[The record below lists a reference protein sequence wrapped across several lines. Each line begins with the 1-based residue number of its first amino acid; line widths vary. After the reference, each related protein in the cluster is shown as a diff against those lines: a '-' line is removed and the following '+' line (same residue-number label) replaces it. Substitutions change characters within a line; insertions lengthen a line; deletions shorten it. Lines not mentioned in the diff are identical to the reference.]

1 MKKAGKTMI
10 KKYWIVIVLVLSLF
24 PWSAFA
30 EDPKLSAV
38 LEGIRKRYGL
48 VPGLTLTYEREVITK
63 SMAMLGDQVKAEVAT
78 GLIHYK
84 SPHSLK
90 FQQETPTKEILVTD
104 GNVLWWYVQAKNQ
117 AHRYSSHQMS
127 REVKLLGDIFQGL
140 RGVEQS
146 FVILQK
152 GEDDKGAMILEVT
165 PSPSWGEIDHIDLT
179 ITPGTFHIQ
188 KVEIY
193 NLLGGLTRFK
203 LGDSVKEERFK
214 DDFFKFSPPAG
225 TRVIE
230 E

>member
-1 MKKAGKTMI
+1 MKKKYLMAG
-10 KKYWIVIVLVLSLF
+10 VLLLCLL
-24 PWSAFA
+24 PWNALA
-30 EDPKLSAV
+30 EDPALSTT

-48 VPGLTLTYEREVITK
+48 VAGLTLTYEREVVTK
-63 SMAMLGDQVKAEVAT
+63 SMAMLGGQVKAEVAT
-78 GLIHYK
+78 GLIRYK
-84 SPHSLK
+84 SPHFLK

-104 GNVLWWYVQAKNQ
+104 GNVLWWYIQAKNQ
-117 AHRYSSHQMS
+117 AHRYSSHQLS
-127 REVKLLGDIFQGL
+127 QELKLLGDIFQGL

-165 PSPSWGEIDHIDLT
+165 PSPSWGDIDHIDLT
-179 ITPGTFHIQ
+179 ITPGSFHIQ

-193 NLLGGLTRFK
+193 NLLGGLTRFR
-203 LGDSVKEERFK
+203 LGDSIKEERFK
-214 DDFFKFSPPAG
+214 DDFFKFTPPEG

>member
-1 MKKAGKTMI
+1 MNRRHL
-10 KKYWIVIVLVLSLF
+10 IVCFLLLCFF
-24 PWSAFA
+24 PWNALA
-30 EDPKLSAV
+30 ADPKLSSI

-48 VPGLTLTYEREVITK
+48 VAGLTLTYEREVITK

-84 SPHSLK
+84 APHFLK

-104 GNVLWWYVQAKNQ
+104 GNVLWWYIQAKNQ
-117 AHRYSSHQMS
+117 AHRYSSHQLS
-127 REVKLLGDIFQGL
+127 QEVKLLGDIFQGL

-146 FVILQK
+146 FVVLQK
-152 GEDDKGAMILEVT
+152 GEDDKGALILEVT
-165 PSPSWGEIDHIDLT
+165 PSPSWGEIDNIDLT
-179 ITPGTFHIQ
+179 LTPGSFHIQ

-203 LGDSVKEERFK
+203 LGDSIKEERFK
-214 DDFFKFSPPAG
+214 DDFFKFIPPAG

>member
-1 MKKAGKTMI
+1 MKKKYLMAG
-10 KKYWIVIVLVLSLF
+10 VLLLCLL
-24 PWSAFA
+24 PWNALA
-30 EDPKLSAV
+30 EDPALSTT

-48 VPGLTLTYEREVITK
+48 VAGLTLTYEREVVTK
-63 SMAMLGDQVKAEVAT
+63 SMAMLGGQVKAEVAT
-78 GLIHYK
+78 GLIRYK
-84 SPHSLK
+84 SPHFLK

-104 GNVLWWYVQAKNQ
+104 GNVLWWYIQSKNQ
-117 AHRYSSHQMS
+117 AHRYSSHQLS
-127 REVKLLGDIFQGL
+127 QELKLLGDIFQGL

-165 PSPSWGEIDHIDLT
+165 PSPSWGDIDHIDLT
-179 ITPGTFHIQ
+179 ITPGSFHIQ

-193 NLLGGLTRFK
+193 NLLGGLTRFR
-203 LGDSVKEERFK
+203 LGDSIKEERFK
-214 DDFFKFSPPAG
+214 DDFFKFTPPEG

>member
-1 MKKAGKTMI
+1 MI

-152 GEDDKGAMILEVT
+152 GEDEKGAMILEVT

-214 DDFFKFSPPAG
+214 EDFFKFSPPAG

>member
-1 MKKAGKTMI
+1 MI
-10 KKYWIVIVLVLSLF
+10 KRYWIVIVLVLSLF

-146 FVILQK
+146 CVILQK
-152 GEDDKGAMILEVT
+152 GEDEKGAMILEVT

-214 DDFFKFSPPAG
+214 EDFFKFSPPAG

>member
-1 MKKAGKTMI
+1 MIRRYLMAGF
-10 KKYWIVIVLVLSLF
+10 LF
-24 PWSAFA
+24 LCLLPWGALA
-30 EDPKLSAV
+30 ADPKLSTI

-48 VPGLTLTYEREVITK
+48 VSGLTLSYEREVITK
-63 SMAMLGDQVKAEVAT
+63 SMAMLGDQVKAELAT

-104 GNVLWWYVQAKNQ
+104 GHVLWWYIQAKNQ
-117 AHRYSSHQMS
+117 AHRYSSHQLS

-152 GEDDKGAMILEVT
+152 GEDDKGALILEVT

-179 ITPGTFHIQ
+179 VTPGSFHIQ

-203 LGDSVKEERFK
+203 LGDSLKEERFK
-214 DDFFKFSPPAG
+214 DDFFTFTPSPG
-225 TRVIE
+225 TRIIE

>member
-1 MKKAGKTMI
+1 MV
-10 KKYWIVIVLVLSLF
+10 KKYWTVIVLLLSLF
-24 PWSAFA
+24 PWNVLAA
-30 EDPKLSAV
+30 DPALSTI

-84 SPHSLK
+84 SPHFLK

-104 GNVLWWYVQAKNQ
+104 GNVLWWYIQAKNQ
-117 AHRYSSHQMS
+117 AHRYSSHQLS
-127 REVKLLGDIFQGL
+127 QEVKLLGDIFQGL

-152 GEDDKGAMILEVT
+152 GEDDKGTLLLEVT
-165 PSPSWGEIDHIDLT
+165 PNPSWGDIDHIDLT
-179 ITPGTFHIQ
+179 VTPGSFHIQ

-203 LGDSVKEERFK
+203 LGDSIKEERFS
-214 DDFFKFSPPAG
+214 DDFFKFTPPAG
-225 TRVIE
+225 ARIIE

>member
-1 MKKAGKTMI
+1 MI
-10 KKYWIVIVLVLSLF
+10 KRYWIVIVLVLSLF
-24 PWSAFA
+24 PWNAFA
-30 EDPKLSAV
+30 EDPKLSAI

-63 SMAMLGDQVKAEVAT
+63 SMAMLGAQVKPEVAT
-78 GLIHYK
+78 GVIYYK

-104 GNVLWWYVQAKNQ
+104 GNVLWWYIQAKNQ
-117 AHRYSSHQMS
+117 AHRYSAHQLS
-127 REVKLLGDIFQGL
+127 QELKLLGDIFQGL

-152 GEDDKGAMILEVT
+152 GEDEKGALILEVT
-165 PSPSWGEIDHIDLT
+165 PNPSWGDIDHIDLT
-179 ITPGTFHIQ
+179 VTPGSYIIQ

-203 LGDSVKEERFK
+203 LGDSIKEERFK
-214 DDFFKFSPPAG
+214 DDFFKFTPPEG

>member
-1 MKKAGKTMI
+1 MI
-10 KKYWIVIVLVLSLF
+10 KRYWIVIVLVLSLF
-24 PWSAFA
+24 PWNAFA

-63 SMAMLGDQVKAEVAT
+63 SMAMLGSQVKPEVAT
-78 GLIHYK
+78 GVIYYK

-104 GNVLWWYVQAKNQ
+104 GNVLWWYIQAKNQ
-117 AHRYSSHQMS
+117 AHRYSSHQLS
-127 REVKLLGDIFQGL
+127 QELKLLGDIFQGL

-152 GEDDKGAMILEVT
+152 GEDEKGALILEVT
-165 PSPSWGEIDHIDLT
+165 PSPSWGDIDHIDLT

-203 LGDSVKEERFK
+203 LGDSIKEERFK
-214 DDFFKFSPPAG
+214 DDFFKFTPPEG
-225 TRVIE
+225 TRIIE

>member
-1 MKKAGKTMI
+1 MI
-10 KKYWIVIVLVLSLF
+10 KRYWIVIVLVLSLF
-24 PWSAFA
+24 PWNAFA
-30 EDPKLSAV
+30 EDPKLSTI

-48 VPGLTLTYEREVITK
+48 VPGLTLSYEREVITK

-104 GNVLWWYVQAKNQ
+104 GNVLWWYIQAKNQ
-117 AHRYSSHQMS
+117 AHRYSSHQLS
-127 REVKLLGDIFQGL
+127 QELKLLGDIFQGL

-152 GEDDKGAMILEVT
+152 GEDEKGALILEVT
-165 PSPSWGEIDHIDLT
+165 PSPSWGDIDHIDLT

-203 LGDSVKEERFK
+203 LGDSIKEERFK
-214 DDFFKFSPPAG
+214 DDFFKFTPPEG

>member
-1 MKKAGKTMI
+1 MMKRYLMAGFLLLCLLPLNA
-10 KKYWIVIVLVLSLF
+10 W
-24 PWSAFA
+24 AA
-30 EDPKLSAV
+30 EPKLATI

-48 VPGLTLTYEREVITK
+48 VPGLTLAYEREVITK

-84 SPHSLK
+84 APHALR

-104 GNVLWWYVQAKNQ
+104 GNVLWWYIQAKNQ
-117 AHRYSSHQMS
+117 AHRYSSHQLS
-127 REVKLLGDIFQGL
+127 QEVKLIGDIFQGL

-152 GEDDKGAMILEVT
+152 GEDDKGALMLEVT
-165 PSPSWGEIDHIDLT
+165 PSPSWGEVDHIDLT
-179 ITPGTFHIQ
+179 ITPGSFHIQ

-203 LGDSVKEERFK
+203 LGDSIKEERFK
-214 DDFFKFSPPAG
+214 DEFFKFSPPAG
-225 TRVIE
+225 ARIIE

>member
-1 MKKAGKTMI
+1 MI
-10 KKYWIVIVLVLSLF
+10 KRYLMAGFLLLCLF
-24 PWSAFA
+24 PWSALA
-30 EDPKLSAV
+30 EDPKLSAI

-48 VPGLTLTYEREVITK
+48 VSGLTLTYEREVITK
-63 SMAMLGDQVKAEVAT
+63 SMAMLGSQVKPEVAT
-78 GLIHYK
+78 GVIYYK

-104 GNVLWWYVQAKNQ
+104 GNVLWWYIQAKNQ
-117 AHRYSSHQMS
+117 AHRYSSHQLS
-127 REVKLLGDIFQGL
+127 QELKLLGDIFQGL

-152 GEDDKGAMILEVT
+152 GEDEKGSLILEVT

-214 DDFFKFSPPAG
+214 DDFFTFTPPPG

>member
-1 MKKAGKTMI
+1 MI
-10 KKYWIVIVLVLSLF
+10 KRYLMAGFLLLCLL
-24 PWSAFA
+24 PWNAPA
-30 EDPKLSAV
+30 ADPSLSAI

-63 SMAMLGDQVKAEVAT
+63 SMAMLGPQVKPEVAS

-90 FQQETPTKEILVTD
+90 FQQEAPAKEILVTD
-104 GNVLWWYVQAKNQ
+104 GNVLWWYIQAKNQ
-117 AHRYSSHQMS
+117 AHRYSSHQLS
-127 REVKLLGDIFQGL
+127 QEVKLLGDIFQGL

-152 GEDDKGAMILEVT
+152 GEDEKGALILEVT
-165 PSPSWGEIDHIDLT
+165 PSPAWGEIDHIDLT
-179 ITPGTFHIQ
+179 LTPGTFHIR

-203 LGDSVKEERFK
+203 LGDSIKEERFK
-214 DDFFKFSPPAG
+214 DDFFKFTPPSGA
-225 TRVIE
+225 RVIE

>member
-1 MKKAGKTMI
+1 MI
-10 KKYWIVIVLVLSLF
+10 KRYLMAGFLLLCLF
-24 PWSAFA
+24 PWSALA

-63 SMAMLGDQVKAEVAT
+63 SMAMLGSQVKPEVAT
-78 GLIHYK
+78 GVIYYK

-104 GNVLWWYVQAKNQ
+104 GNVLWWYIQAKNQ
-117 AHRYSSHQMS
+117 AHRYSSHQLS
-127 REVKLLGDIFQGL
+127 QELKLLGDIFQGL

-152 GEDDKGAMILEVT
+152 GEDEKGALILEVT
-165 PSPSWGEIDHIDLT
+165 PSPSWGDIDHIDLT

-193 NLLGGLTRFK
+193 NLLGGLTRFN
-203 LGDSVKEERFK
+203 LGDSIKEERFRE
-214 DDFFKFSPPAG
+214 DFFKFTPPEG
-225 TRVIE
+225 TRIIE

>member
-1 MKKAGKTMI
+1 MI
-10 KKYWIVIVLVLSLF
+10 KRYVMAGFLLLCLF
-24 PWSAFA
+24 PWNAFA
-30 EDPKLSAV
+30 EDPKLSAI
-38 LEGIRKRYGL
+38 LDGIRKRYGL

-63 SMAMLGDQVKAEVAT
+63 SMAMLGSQVKPEVAT
-78 GLIHYK
+78 GVIFYK

-90 FQQETPTKEILVTD
+90 FQQETPAKEILVTD
-104 GNVLWWYVQAKNQ
+104 GKVLWWYIQAKNQ
-117 AHRYSSHQMS
+117 AHRYSSHQLS
-127 REVKLLGDIFQGL
+127 QELKLLGDIFQGL

-152 GEDDKGAMILEVT
+152 GEDEKGALILEVT
-165 PSPSWGEIDHIDLT
+165 PSPSWGDIDHIDLT
-179 ITPGTFHIQ
+179 VTPGSFHIQ

-214 DDFFKFSPPAG
+214 DEFFTFTPPPG
-225 TRVIE
+225 TRIIE

>member
-1 MKKAGKTMI
+1 MI
-10 KKYWIVIVLVLSLF
+10 KRYLMAGFLLLCLL
-24 PWSAFA
+24 PLSAFA
-30 EDPKLSAV
+30 EDLKLSAI
-38 LEGIRKRYGL
+38 LEGIRKNYGL

-63 SMAMLGDQVKAEVAT
+63 SMAMLGSQVKPEVAA
-78 GLIHYK
+78 GVIYYK

-104 GNVLWWYVQAKNQ
+104 GNVLWWYIQAKNQ
-117 AHRYSSHQMS
+117 AHRFSSHQLS
-127 REVKLLGDIFQGL
+127 QELKLLGDIFQGL

-152 GEDDKGAMILEVT
+152 GEDEKGALILEVT
-165 PSPSWGEIDHIDLT
+165 PSPSWGDIDHIDLT

-193 NLLGGLTRFK
+193 NLLGGLTRFR

-214 DDFFKFSPPAG
+214 DDFFKFTPPPG

>member
-1 MKKAGKTMI
+1 MI
-10 KKYWIVIVLVLSLF
+10 KKYLVAGFLLLCLF
-24 PWSAFA
+24 PWSALA

-38 LEGIRKRYGL
+38 LDGIRKRYGL

-63 SMAMLGDQVKAEVAT
+63 SMAMLGNQVKPEVAT
-78 GLIHYK
+78 GVIYYK
-84 SPHSLK
+84 PPHSLK

-104 GNVLWWYVQAKNQ
+104 GNVLWWYIQAKNQ
-117 AHRYSSHQMS
+117 AHRYSSHQLS
-127 REVKLLGDIFQGL
+127 QEVKLLGDIFQGL

-152 GEDDKGAMILEVT
+152 GEDDKGALILEVT
-165 PSPSWGEIDHIDLT
+165 PNPSWGEIDHIDLT
-179 ITPGTFHIQ
+179 VTPGFYHIQ

-203 LGDSVKEERFK
+203 LGDSIKEERFS
-214 DDFFKFSPPAG
+214 DDFFKFTPPAG
-225 TRVIE
+225 ARIIE

>member
-1 MKKAGKTMI
+1 MI
-10 KKYWIVIVLVLSLF
+10 KRYLTAGFLLLCLL
-24 PWSAFA
+24 PWNALA
-30 EDPKLSAV
+30 ADPSLSAI

-63 SMAMLGDQVKAEVAT
+63 SMAMLGPQVKPEVAS

-90 FQQETPTKEILVTD
+90 FQQEAPAKEILVTD
-104 GNVLWWYVQAKNQ
+104 GNVLWWYIQAKNQ
-117 AHRYSSHQMS
+117 AHRYSSHQLS
-127 REVKLLGDIFQGL
+127 QEVKLLGDIFQGL

-152 GEDDKGAMILEVT
+152 GEDEKGALILEVT
-165 PSPSWGEIDHIDLT
+165 PNPAWGEIDHIDLT
-179 ITPGTFHIQ
+179 LTPGTFHIR

-214 DDFFKFSPPAG
+214 EDFFKFSPPPG

>member
-1 MKKAGKTMI
+1 MI
-10 KKYWIVIVLVLSLF
+10 KRYGIVIVLVLSLF
-24 PWSAFA
+24 PWSALA
-30 EDPKLSAV
+30 EDPKLSAI

-63 SMAMLGDQVKAEVAT
+63 SMAMLGSQVKPEVAT
-78 GLIHYK
+78 GVIYYK

-104 GNVLWWYVQAKNQ
+104 GNVLWWYIQAKNQ
-117 AHRYSSHQMS
+117 AHRYSSHQLS
-127 REVKLLGDIFQGL
+127 QELKLLGDIFQGL

-152 GEDDKGAMILEVT
+152 GEDEKGALILEVT
-165 PSPSWGEIDHIDLT
+165 PSPSWGDIDHIDLT

-203 LGDSVKEERFK
+203 LGDSIKEERFK
-214 DDFFKFSPPAG
+214 DDFFKFTPPEG
-225 TRVIE
+225 TRIIE

>member
-1 MKKAGKTMI
+1 MI
-10 KKYWIVIVLVLSLF
+10 KRYLMAGFLLLSLL
-24 PWSAFA
+24 PWSAVA
-30 EDPKLSAV
+30 EDPKLSTI

-84 SPHSLK
+84 SPHFLK
-90 FQQETPTKEILVTD
+90 FQQETPTKEVLVTD
-104 GNVLWWYVQAKNQ
+104 GNVVWWYIQAKNQ
-117 AHRYSSHQMS
+117 AHHYSSHQLS

-146 FVILQK
+146 FVVLQR
-152 GEDDKGAMILEVT
+152 GEDDKGALILEVT

-179 ITPGTFHIQ
+179 IMPGSFHIQ

-203 LGDSVKEERFK
+203 LGDSLKEERFK
-214 DDFFKFSPPAG
+214 DDFFQFTPPPG

>member
-1 MKKAGKTMI
+1 MI

-152 GEDDKGAMILEVT
+152 GEDEKGAMILEVT

>member
-1 MKKAGKTMI
+1 MI
-10 KKYWIVIVLVLSLF
+10 KRYWIVIVLVLSLF
-24 PWSAFA
+24 PWNAFA

-63 SMAMLGDQVKAEVAT
+63 SMAMLGSQVKPEVAT
-78 GLIHYK
+78 GVIYYK

-104 GNVLWWYVQAKNQ
+104 GNVLWWYIQAKNQ
-117 AHRYSSHQMS
+117 AHRYSSHQLS
-127 REVKLLGDIFQGL
+127 QELKLLGDIFQGL

-152 GEDDKGAMILEVT
+152 GEDEKGALILEVT
-165 PSPSWGEIDHIDLT
+165 PSPSWGDIDHIDLT

-203 LGDSVKEERFK
+203 LGDSIKEERFK
-214 DDFFKFSPPAG
+214 DDFFKFTPPEG

>member
-1 MKKAGKTMI
+1 MI
-10 KKYWIVIVLVLSLF
+10 KRYLMAGFLLLSLF
-24 PWSAFA
+24 PWSALA
-30 EDPKLSAV
+30 EDPKLSAI

-63 SMAMLGDQVKAEVAT
+63 SMAMLGSQVKPEVAT
-78 GLIHYK
+78 GVIYYK

-104 GNVLWWYVQAKNQ
+104 GNVLWWYIQAKNQ
-117 AHRYSSHQMS
+117 AHRYSSHQLS
-127 REVKLLGDIFQGL
+127 QELKLLGDIFQGL

-152 GEDDKGAMILEVT
+152 GEDEKGALILEVT
-165 PSPSWGEIDHIDLT
+165 PSPSWGDIDHIDLT

-203 LGDSVKEERFK
+203 LGDSIKEERFK
-214 DDFFKFSPPAG
+214 DDFFKFTPPEG
-225 TRVIE
+225 TRIIE